1 MSSIGAR
8 MATIGTFDGV
18 HRGHQAVLME
28 LKSMSETLGLDPMV
42 VTFDRHPLELIDP
55 ERAPR
60 LLMRRQDRS
69 DALRQIV
76 PYLAE
81 IKFDEAVRRMT
92 AAEFM
97 AMLRDEHG
105 VKALILGFNHRFGS
119 DGLQRFEQFEAEAKK
134 LGMAVYQGVE
144 QLSDEGRLSSTII
157 RQSLLDGN
165 VESAAKCLTRPYRI
179 VGHVTT
185 GKQLGRQIGF
195 PTANLVPCE
204 QRQLVPKAGVYACKA
219 TCEDCCVYP
228 AMVNIGVRPTVD
240 SSGHTTIEAHL
251 FDFDG
256 DLYGTTVAI
265 DFMKRIRDERSFPS
279 LETLTAQLH
288 EDAEFTRKLGL

>member
-288 EDAEFTRKLGL
+288 EDAEFTRKMGL

>member
-1 MSSIGAR
+1 MSAIGAR

-42 VTFDRHPLELIDP
+42 VTFDRHPLELIDS

-60 LLMRRQDRS
+60 LLMRRRDRS

-105 VKALILGFNHRFGS
+105 VKALMLGFNHRFGS

-134 LGMAVYQGVE
+134 LGMAVCQGVE
-144 QLSDEGRLSSTII
+144 QLSDDGRLSSTII

-219 TCEDCCVYP
+219 TCENGYRYL

-256 DLYGTTVAI
+256 DLYGTTVAL

-279 LETLTAQLH
+279 LEALTAQLH

>member
-18 HRGHQAVLME
+18 HRGHQSVLME

-55 ERAPR
+55 VRAPG
-60 LLMRRQDRS
+60 LLMRRRDRS

-92 AAEFM
+92 ATEFM

-105 VKALILGFNHRFGS
+105 VKALMLGFNHRFGS

-219 TCEDCCVYP
+219 TCENGYRYL

-256 DLYGTTVAI
+256 DLYGTTVALDFI
-265 DFMKRIRDERSFPS
+265 DRIRDERSFPS
-279 LETLTAQLH
+279 LEALTAQLH
-288 EDAEFTRKLGL
+288 EDAEYTRKLGL

>member
-1 MSSIGAR
+1 MSAIGAR
-8 MATIGTFDGV
+8 MATIGMFDGV

-28 LKSMSETLGLDPMV
+28 LKSMSEALGLEPMV
-42 VTFDRHPLELIDP
+42 VTFDRHPLELIAP

-60 LLMRRQDRS
+60 LLMRRRDRS

-97 AMLRDEHG
+97 AMLRDEYG
-105 VKALILGFNHRFGS
+105 VKALMLGFNHRFGS
-119 DGLQRFEQFEAEAKK
+119 DGLQRFEQFEAEAQKI
-134 LGMAVYQGVE
+134 GMAVYQGAE
-144 QLSDEGRLSSTII
+144 QLSDEGKLSSTII
-157 RQSLLDGN
+157 RQSLIDGD
-165 VESAAKCLTRPYRI
+165 VASAAKCLTRHYRI

-195 PTANLVPCE
+195 PTANLVLCE
-204 QRQLVPKAGVYACKA
+204 PRQLVPKAGVYACKA
-219 TCEDCCVYP
+219 TCEDGCCYL

-256 DLYGTTVAI
+256 DLYGTTVALDFI
-265 DFMKRIRDERSFPS
+265 DRIRDERSFSS
-279 LETLTAQLH
+279 LEALTAQLH

>member
-1 MSSIGAR
+1 

>member
-1 MSSIGAR
+1 

-28 LKSMSETLGLDPMV
+28 LKSMSEALGLEPMV

-60 LLMRRQDRS
+60 LLMRRRDRS

-105 VKALILGFNHRFGS
+105 VKALMLGFNHRFGS

-144 QLSDEGRLSSTII
+144 QLSDDGRLSSTII

-195 PTANLVPCE
+195 PTANLVLCE
-204 QRQLVPKAGVYACKA
+204 PRQLVPKAGVYACKA
-219 TCEDCCVYP
+219 TCENGDRYL

-256 DLYGTTVAI
+256 DLYGTTVALDFI
-265 DFMKRIRDERSFPS
+265 DRIRDERSFPS
-279 LETLTAQLH
+279 LEALTAQLH

>member
-1 MSSIGAR
+1 

-288 EDAEFTRKLGL
+288 EDAEFTRKMGL

>member
-1 MSSIGAR
+1 MSAIGAR

-28 LKSMSETLGLDPMV
+28 LKSMSEALGLEPMV

-60 LLMRRQDRS
+60 LLMRRRDRS

-105 VKALILGFNHRFGS
+105 VKALMLGFNHRFGS

-144 QLSDEGRLSSTII
+144 QLSDDGRLSSTII

-195 PTANLVPCE
+195 PTANLVLCE
-204 QRQLVPKAGVYACKA
+204 PRQLVPKAGVYACKA
-219 TCEDCCVYP
+219 TCENGDRYL

-256 DLYGTTVAI
+256 DLYGTTVALDFI
-265 DFMKRIRDERSFPS
+265 DRIRDERSFPS
-279 LETLTAQLH
+279 LEALTAQLH

>member
-105 VKALILGFNHRFGS
+105 VKALMLGFNHRFGS
-119 DGLQRFEQFEAEAKK
+119 DGLQRFEQFEAESKK
-134 LGMAVYQGVE
+134 LGMAVYQGAE

-240 SSGHTTIEAHL
+240 DSGHVTIEAHL

-256 DLYGTTVAI
+256 DLYGTTMGL
-265 DFMKRIRDERSFPS
+265 DFINRIRSEKQFGSIDE
-279 LETLTAQLH
+279 LQQQLH
-288 EDAEFTRKLGL
+288 IDATTARKLLT

>member
-1 MSSIGAR
+1 MHKAR
-8 MATIGTFDGV
+8 IATIGFFDGV

-28 LKSMSETLGLDPMV
+28 LKSMSEALGLEPMV

-60 LLMRRQDRS
+60 LLMRRRDRS

-105 VKALILGFNHRFGS
+105 VKALMLGFNHRFGS

-144 QLSDEGRLSSTII
+144 QLSDDGRLSSTII

-195 PTANLVPCE
+195 PTANLVLCE
-204 QRQLVPKAGVYACKA
+204 PRQLVPKAGVYACKA
-219 TCEDCCVYP
+219 TCENGDRYL

-256 DLYGTTVAI
+256 DLYGTTVALDFI
-265 DFMKRIRDERSFPS
+265 DRIRDERSFPS
-279 LETLTAQLH
+279 LEALTAQLH

>member
-28 LKSMSETLGLDPMV
+28 LKSMSETLGLEPMV

-60 LLMRRQDRS
+60 LLMRRRDRS

-105 VKALILGFNHRFGS
+105 VKALMLGFNHRFGS
-119 DGLQRFEQFEAEAKK
+119 DGLQRFEQFEAEAQKI
-134 LGMAVYQGVE
+134 GMAVYQGVE
-144 QLSDEGRLSSTII
+144 QLSDDGRLSSTII

-165 VESAAKCLTRPYRI
+165 VASAAKCLTRPYRI

-219 TCEDCCVYP
+219 TCENGGHYL

-256 DLYGTTVAI
+256 DLYGTTVALNFI
-265 DFMKRIRDERSFPS
+265 DRIRDERSFPS
-279 LETLTAQLH
+279 LEALTAQLH
-288 EDAEFTRKLGL
+288 EDAEYTRKLGL

>member
-1 MSSIGAR
+1 MSATGAR

-28 LKSMSETLGLDPMV
+28 LKSMSETLGLEPMV

-60 LLMRRQDRS
+60 LLMRRRDRS

-105 VKALILGFNHRFGS
+105 VKALMLGFNHRFGS
-119 DGLQRFEQFEAEAKK
+119 DGLQQFEQFEAEAKK

-179 VGHVTT
+179 VGNVTT

-219 TCEDCCVYP
+219 TCENGDRYL

-256 DLYGTTVAI
+256 DLYGTTVAL

-279 LETLTAQLH
+279 LEALTAQLH

>member
-1 MSSIGAR
+1 

-195 PTANLVPCE
+195 PTANLVPFE

-288 EDAEFTRKLGL
+288 EDAEFTRKMGL

>member
-1 MSSIGAR
+1 MSATGAR

-28 LKSMSETLGLDPMV
+28 LKSMSETLGLEPMV

-60 LLMRRQDRS
+60 LLMRRRDRS

-105 VKALILGFNHRFGS
+105 VKALMLGFNHRFGS

-144 QLSDEGRLSSTII
+144 QLSDDGRLSSTII

-219 TCEDCCVYP
+219 TCENGDRYL

-256 DLYGTTVAI
+256 DLYGTTVAL

-279 LETLTAQLH
+279 LEALTAQLH

>member
-1 MSSIGAR
+1 

-42 VTFDRHPLELIDP
+42 VTFDRHPLELIDS

-60 LLMRRQDRS
+60 LLMRRRDRS

-105 VKALILGFNHRFGS
+105 VKALMLGFNHRFGS

-134 LGMAVYQGVE
+134 LGMAVCQGVE
-144 QLSDEGRLSSTII
+144 QLSDDGRLSSTII

-219 TCEDCCVYP
+219 TCENGYRYL

-256 DLYGTTVAI
+256 DLYGTTVAL

-279 LETLTAQLH
+279 LEALTAQLH